1 MNTVTIE
8 TKLDKNFLKKEEIK
22 NLLGKEVENSVT
34 AIEEKEYYR
43 KKLLEI
49 AGSWDIGGKLVCQEL
64 SNDIYKRRYFS
75 SDQGGKTGVMP

>member
-43 KKLLEI
+43 KSTL
-49 AGSWDIGGKLVCQEL
+49 
-64 SNDIYKRRYFS
+64 R
-75 SDQGGKTGVMP
+75 